1 MSEINVETKAQKD
14 KYISYM
20 MKKLPDAEK
29 GEARTLKKGDSLW
42 NIAKEA
48 VGGSKATNA
57 EISEYMLLL
66 AKANGLDTYDKMNRI
81 KASDTIYMPKVSG
94 VKTETK
100 TKSPTQSKQLTRAE
114 ESAKAAISKLFN
126 NSDVKIEKASMSI
139 SSTLYHAYVME
150 SPNNVFAERYRPV
163 MSFRYDNGEIS
174 DITFEDN
181 KTDLF
186 TYGYDYRMKS
196 DGKIY
201 QRNNL
206 SEKTVG
212 KLDKSE
218 IENLKTH
225 LEKLLSTAKRVP

>member
-100 TKSPTQSKQLTRAE
+100 TKSPTQSKQLTSAE
-114 ESAKAAISKLFN
+114 ESAKEAISKVLNSKDVTIQKVYYPNDMYHVYVKRDASEYYGISPALVLSFN
-126 NSDVKIEKASMSI
+126 YRDGKIS
-139 SSTLYHAYVME
+139 
-150 SPNNVFAERYRPV
+150 NV
-163 MSFRYDNGEIS
+163 
-174 DITFEDN
+174 TFEDN
-181 KTDLF
+181 KENKF
-186 TYGYDYRMKS
+186 TGGADYRMEV
-196 DGKIY
+196 DGRIY
-201 QRNNL
+201 QRNRMP
-206 SEKTVG
+206 EPQVG
-212 KLDKSE
+212 RIDK
-218 IENLKTH
+218 ENVAELKTR
-225 LEKLLSTAKRVP
+225 LEELLPKAKLVF